1 MNPLLVT
8 LTDWRHRHMR
18 TIMRD
23 FSAKNEWVTHELV
36 IERCREMKLNQSAY
50 FFERELSFR

>member
-1 MNPLLVT
+1 
-8 LTDWRHRHMR
+8 MR